1 MGVKADPVVVTSED
15 PRDRLRAFFK
25 TESESLRPTLRRY
38 VVSAGL
44 SAQPIDAV
52 VDDLLQEVVVQ
63 ALEAADKFDVSRNP
77 VPWLLKIAANLCK
90 RRRAEQAKQ
99 HRRFSDAAG
108 RSNAGQRDAEDTDT
122 DGASIFDR
130 IAAAC
135 ANPEEFLSGRQQ
147 AASWLDLVSAS
158 DRLVLKNAV
167 LQDMDGAE
175 LAAALKITPGA
186 ARVRLHRALERLGI
200 ALKEQAKDNTP

>member
-1 MGVKADPVVVTSED
+1 MGVKADPVAVTSVD
-15 PRDRLRAFFK
+15 PRDRLRAFFQA
-25 TESESLRPTLRRY
+25 ESESLRPSLRRY

-44 SAQPIDAV
+44 NVQPIDAV
-52 VDDLLQEVVVQ
+52 VDDLLQDVVVQ

-77 VPWLLKIAANLCK
+77 VPWILKIAANLCQ
-90 RRRAEQAKQ
+90 RRRVDQAKQ
-99 HRRFSDAAG
+99 RRRFSDAAG
-108 RSNAGQRDAEDTDT
+108 RQGAGQRDAEDIE
-122 DGASIFDR
+122 GASIFDR
-130 IAAAC
+130 LAALAD
-135 ANPEEFLSGRQQ
+135 PEEYLSGQQQ

-186 ARVRLHRALERLGI
+186 ARVRLHRAIERLGT
-200 ALKEQAKDNTP
+200 ALKEQAKENTP